1 MQAEQLTA
9 LVMQALE
16 LALWLSLPALGASL
30 LVGAVTAT
38 LQSATQVQDP
48 ALSFVPRLIAV
59 SLALFASATWMGD
72 RLLAF
77 AAGVLRGLP
86 Q

>member
-1 MQAEQLTA
+1 MAAEQLVA
-9 LVMQALE
+9 WVMQALE

-30 LVGAVTAT
+30 LV
-38 LQSATQVQDP
+38 SAI
-48 ALSFVPRLIAV
+48 IAV
-59 SLALFASATWMGD
+59 SLALFASASWMGD
-72 RLLAF
+72 RLIAF